1 MQKTVETTLNYVRDI
16 SHNRDFDGSIER
28 FDISSLSSSTNLTEV
43 SDVEKV
49 AKKQDPGGE
58 EIRSRET
65 SWINQKRIHWMFRA
79 VEISMQRSKNSNFQ
93 SHPTL

>member
-43 SDVEKV
+43 SDVENV

-58 EIRSRET
+58 EVRLRET
-65 SWINQKRIHWMFRA
+65 NWINQKRMHWMFRT
-79 VEISMQRSKNSNFQ
+79 VEISMQVSKKLIVQ
-93 SHPTL
+93 SYATL